1 MQVKEYFEIELVR
14 IMLNAN
20 WRGYRIAAWIGQI
33 LLGMA
38 VLAALVQGNRLNA
51 IALAGFLITSLTFV
65 VKDDRLPTLFD
76 FLFVI
81 AALLNAGGWVWQL
94 FYQPGP
100 YDEITHAFTTFAIT
114 LALSFL
120 VYHSM
125 LNVFRQHKVLY
136 LLTIASFGIAIG
148 ALWEVA
154 EWTAGKVLATEVIES
169 LDDTIVDLIM
179 DSLGAGLAAL
189 ISLWALQE
197 WTRSNKETGKQ
208 QTRATLR

>member
-1 MQVKEYFEIELVR
+1 
-14 IMLNAN
+14 MLNTN
-20 WRGYRIAAWIGQI
+20 WRGYRVAAWVGQFF
-33 LLGMA
+33 LGLA
-38 VLAALVQGNRLNA
+38 VLAAIVQGHGLNA
-51 IALAGFLITSLTFV
+51 IALVVFLTASLVFV
-65 VKDDRLPTLFD
+65 VKDNRLPTLFD
-76 FLFVI
+76 FLFVV
-81 AALLNAGGWVWQL
+81 AALLNAGGWVWRL

-120 VYHSM
+120 VYRSM
-125 LNVFRQHKVLY
+125 LTIFRQHKVLY

-148 ALWEVA
+148 ALWEVT

-179 DSLGAGLAAL
+179 DSLGAGLAAV

-197 WTRSNKETGKQ
+197 WTHSRRK
-208 QTRATLR
+208 